1 MPARRQ
7 AAVRPAVTRVRKT
20 VQLPSSSHERDF
32 FTGLLASHT
41 CTAWFWDEYGRL
53 LLPGYIQAR
62 LGLL

>member
-1 MPARRQ
+1 MDAARR
-7 AAVRPAVTRVRKT
+7 PADA
-20 VQLPSSSHERDF
+20 PHERDF